1 MVQTGQID
9 IKAFEDSFRK
19 LFRPLCMYAMHYVR
33 DADVAEDIV
42 EECFVR
48 LLQRGFPEGGRITS
62 YIHASVR
69 NQAID
74 YLRKNKSVR
83 ILPEDEEGL
92 ISDEEAFGASC
103 EESRIWEALE
113 RLPLRRRQIFIMSR
127 RDGMS
132 HEGTGHLCQDREEPD
147 FTGSCGFRPEEIYK
161 NPDFFLL
168 VRGTFCRIF
177 RLTGESTSNTKWKT
191 ED

>member
-1 MVQTGQID
+1 MRNILTLRSMVQTGQID

-132 HEGTGHLCQDREEPD
+132 HEEIAKELGISVRTVKNQISRALAAFDRKK
-147 FTGSCGFRPEEIYK
+147 FTKFLT
-161 NPDFFLL
+161 FF
-168 VRGTFCRIF
+168 F
-177 RLTGESTSNTKWKT
+177 
-191 ED
+191 